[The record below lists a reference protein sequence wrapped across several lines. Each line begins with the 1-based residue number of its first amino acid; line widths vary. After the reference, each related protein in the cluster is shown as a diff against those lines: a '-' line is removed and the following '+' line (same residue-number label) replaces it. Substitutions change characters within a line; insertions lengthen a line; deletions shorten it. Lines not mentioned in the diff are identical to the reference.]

1 MQTFN
6 NQSVI
11 ITGAGSGIGRATA
24 LTFVEKGANVVVSD
38 IHEAN
43 GNRTISEIEAIGGKA
58 IFVKADVSK
67 DAEVQALVQAC
78 LDHFGSLDVMVNNA
92 GIGGNFQFFDQIKD
106 EDWHRMIAINQTGV
120 FYCMRAAL
128 KVMKQ
133 QRKGNIV
140 NTSSIAGIGASPRM
154 GAYAAS
160 KHAVIGMTTTAASE
174 YGKYGIR
181 INAICPTVIKTPMTD
196 GFMTSDPKV
205 IEMMKHSIPMRR
217 FGEADEVARTICWLC
232 SEDASFI
239 TGHAIRIDGGMK
251 A

>member
-1 MQTFN
+1 MQIFN
-6 NQSVI
+6 NQSII

-24 LTFVEKGANVVVSD
+24 VAFAEKGGNVVVSD

-43 GNRTISEIEAIGGKA
+43 GLRTVSEIEAIGGKA
-58 IFVKADVSK
+58 IFVKTDVSK
-67 DAEVQALVQAC
+67 DSEVQALVQKC
-78 LDHFGSLDVMVNNA
+78 LEHFGGLEVMVNNA
-92 GIGGNFQFFDQIKD
+92 GIGGDFQFFDQISD
-106 EDWHRMIAINQTGV
+106 EEWNRIIAINQTGV

-128 KVMKQ
+128 KVMKP

-140 NTSSIAGIGASPRM
+140 NTSSVAGIGAAPRM

-160 KHAVIGMTTTAASE
+160 KHAVIGMTKTAAVE

-181 INAICPTVIKTPMTD
+181 INAICPTVIKTPMTES
-196 GFMTSDPKV
+196 FISSDPTV
-205 IEMMKHSIPMRR
+205 TEMMKHTIPMKR
-217 FGEADEVARTICWLC
+217 FGEADEVARTVCWLC

-239 TGHAIRIDGGMK
+239 TGHSIRIDGGMK